1 MPDTHKGSCHCG
13 AVAYE
18 TTGEVEA
25 AIECNCSHCRR
36 KGLLLAFVQP
46 DAFTLVKG
54 EGALDEYRF
63 NTRKIAHLTCK
74 TCGVESFARGEGPKG
89 PMVAINLRT
98 LEGFDRSRLKVT
110 AWDGASR

>member
-1 MPDTHKGSCHCG
+1 MSETHKGSCHCG

-18 TTGEVEA
+18 TTGKVDE
-25 AIECNCSHCRR
+25 AIECNCSHCHR

-54 EGALDEYRF
+54 EDAQAEYLF
-63 NTRKIAHLTCK
+63 NTHNIHHQFCR
-74 TCGVESFARGEGPKG
+74 TCGVESFAHGQGPKG

-98 LEGFDRSRLKVT
+98 LEGFDPSKLKVT
-110 AWDGASR
+110 PWDGASR

>member
-1 MPDTHKGSCHCG
+1 MPETHKGSCHCG

-18 TTGEVEA
+18 TTGEVGE
-25 AIECNCSHCRR
+25 AIECNCSHCHR

-46 DAFTLVKG
+46 DAFKLLKG
-54 EGALDEYRF
+54 EDAQTEYLF
-63 NTRKIAHLTCK
+63 NTRKIHHQFCR